1 MVLSL
6 WILFS
11 FPLLI
16 MLNYAG
22 RREIDKRNFCALLSH
37 MWYEIDFSSRFR
49 CRKACSKGAV
59 QYESLRMCSQFT
71 GEDVEKTGV
80 FVVWKSSV
88 FAMSTYWKNSP
99 RARDA
104 DQLVSKRG

>member
-1 MVLSL
+1 MVLSA
-6 WILFS
+6 WFLFS
-11 FPLLI
+11 VPLLI

-22 RREIDKRNFCALLSH
+22 RREIDKRDFCALLSH
-37 MWYEIDFSSRFR
+37 MWYEIDFSSRLW
-49 CRKACSKGAV
+49 CWKVCSKGAV

-71 GEDVEKTGV
+71 SEDVEKTGV

>member
-1 MVLSL
+1 MLPSL
-6 WILFS
+6 WFLFS
-11 FPLLI
+11 VPLLI

-22 RREIDKRNFCALLSH
+22 RREMDKRNFCAVLSQ
-37 MWYEIDFSSRFR
+37 MWYKIDFLSRLC
-49 CRKACSKGAV
+49 CRKACSKGAI
-59 QYESLRMCSQFT
+59 QYGSLRTCSQFA
-71 GEDVEKTGV
+71 GEDLEKTGV

-104 DQLVSKRG
+104 DQLVSKMV